1 MQSFLRSPPT
11 QMTHREGEL
20 DDPKHRVILR
30 HFTFR
35 IFQFQ
40 FFNLFY
46 IAVYLGSARLVI
58 DAYCD
63 EGSSDGCLEEWSIPK
78 SVITSLV
85 FVQRSVFP

>member
-46 IAVYLGSARLVI
+46 FAGYLGSAQLVI
-58 DAYCD
+58 DAQN
-63 EGSSDGCLEEWSIPK
+63 LAM
-78 SVITSLV
+78 
-85 FVQRSVFP
+85 

>member
-1 MQSFLRSPPT
+1 
-11 QMTHREGEL
+11 MTHREGEL

-46 IAVYLGSARLVI
+46 IAGYLGSARLVI
-58 DAYCD
+58 DATKSAFF
-63 EGSSDGCLEEWSIPK
+63 SSLW
-78 SVITSLV
+78 
-85 FVQRSVFP
+85 

>member
-1 MQSFLRSPPT
+1 
-11 QMTHREGEL
+11 MTHREGEL

-46 IAVYLGSARLVI
+46 IAGYLGSARLVI
-58 DAYCD
+58 DAVRMTGDARRKFYIAGRSH
-63 EGSSDGCLEEWSIPK
+63 EQATSIYR
-78 SVITSLV
+78 V
-85 FVQRSVFP
+85 FQ